1 MKQPSAPL
9 YLYYDAAEGCF
20 RTSGIPFRDYMQYT
34 PAPPEHLLILAG
46 EVSGNRYAHCF
57 EMLSGS
63 EAIADSLRTDDYR
76 FGDFCFVDLQDPDSA
91 EDLTDSEIAALLF
104 LGRMHRP
111 LDSPFLPRL
120 GNRMAYLSHDNGWM
134 SKLYCRDATEPAA
147 VLCRLLLAQVR
158 QTLPDAAFRQL
169 RDRVLALAGEG
180 LLFDPAE
187 IRRTGQ
193 PVFHR
198 VGAYRDM
205 DRIINALAQLE
216 ARFPAEQLVL

>member
-1 MKQPSAPL
+1 MKQPSVPL

-46 EVSGNRYAHCF
+46 
-57 EMLSGS
+57 
-63 EAIADSLRTDDYR
+63 D
-76 FGDFCFVDLQDPDSA
+76 
-91 EDLTDSEIAALLF
+91 
-104 LGRMHRP
+104 
-111 LDSPFLPRL
+111 
-120 GNRMAYLSHDNGWM
+120 
-134 SKLYCRDATEPAA
+134 
-147 VLCRLLLAQVR
+147 
-158 QTLPDAAFRQL
+158 
-169 RDRVLALAGEG
+169 G